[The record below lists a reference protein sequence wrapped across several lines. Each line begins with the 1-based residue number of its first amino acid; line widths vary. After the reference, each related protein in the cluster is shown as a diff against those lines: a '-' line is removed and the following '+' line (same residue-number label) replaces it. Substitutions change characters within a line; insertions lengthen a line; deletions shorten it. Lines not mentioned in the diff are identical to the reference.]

1 MSRTACLVALAALSA
16 CIEPAVQGTTVP
28 DEQTSEASTD
38 AATTGTTSSSTDPT
52 ASDPTTGGATT
63 DATSSSTGGPAP
75 TCSDDQLNQDESDV
89 DCGGACPPCDG
100 DAMCNDGADCTS
112 GRCDAGACFP
122 LHPSCLQLL
131 TARPGL
137 PSGAYPLDPDGD
149 GANPLPFFCDMDGGG
164 WTQVFLDEFDGAPNA
179 SWEPK
184 PTAECGPAIGLFL
197 GPFGTGETAA
207 LPITA
212 QQVPHSELRLV
223 SEVVIMDSWDPNEDK
238 FVFRLDGAVIF
249 EQTCDFSAPFSCGQ
263 SNNLCG
269 NAGFNDSEVI
279 AAPAPVAHAQ
289 DAIGLEF
296 TSTLLEAVDN
306 EAWGLDK
313 VVVFVK

>member
-1 MSRTACLVALAALSA
+1 MPRTVCLVALAALSA

-28 DEQTSEASTD
+28 DEQTTGASTD
-38 AATTGTTSSSTDPT
+38 ASTTGTQTSTDQT
-52 ASDPTTGGATT
+52 ASDPTTTGTT
-63 DATSSSTGGPAP
+63 ADATSSSTTGPVA
-75 TCSDDQLNQDESDV
+75 TCSDGQLNQDESDV
-89 DCGGACPPCDG
+89 DCGGSCPPCDG
-100 DAMCNDGADCTS
+100 EAICNDGADCKS

-122 LHPSCLQLL
+122 LLPSCLQLL
-131 TARPGL
+131 TARPDL

-197 GPFGTGETAA
+197 GPFGMGDTAS

-223 SEVVIMDSWDPNEDK
+223 SEVVIIDSWDPMDEK
-238 FVFRLDGAVIF
+238 FLIRLDGAEIF

-263 SNNLCG
+263 NGHLCG
-269 NAGFNDSEVI
+269 NAGFNDGEVI
-279 AAPAPVAHAQ
+279 VAPDPVAHAQ

-296 TSTLLEAVDN
+296 TSTLTEAIDN

>member
-1 MSRTACLVALAALSA
+1 MSRPVCLVVLALSA
-16 CIEPAVQGTTVP
+16 CIEPAVQGTSVP
-28 DEQTSEASTD
+28 VEQTSDASTD
-38 AATTGTTSSSTDPT
+38 ASTTGTTSPT
-52 ASDPTTGGATT
+52 DPTTGDPSTAGTT
-63 DATSSSTGGPAP
+63 TNPTTASTGGPAP
-75 TCSDDQLNQDESDV
+75 TCSDGQLNQDESDV
-89 DCGGACPPCDG
+89 DCGGSCPPCDS
-100 DAMCNDGADCTS
+100 DAMCNSGLDCKS
-112 GRCDAGACFP
+112 GRCDGGACFP

-137 PSGAYPLDPDGD
+137 PSGTYPLDPDGD
-149 GANPLPFFCDMDGGG
+149 GANPTPFFCDMDGGG
-164 WTQVFLDEFDGAPNA
+164 WTQVFIDEFKGAPNDA
-179 SWEPK
+179 WSLNK
-184 PTAECGPAIGLFL
+184 TAECGPAIGTYL

-212 QQVPHSELRLV
+212 QKVPHDELRLV
-223 SEVVIMDSWDPNEDK
+223 SEVVIMDSWDPGEDK

-249 EQTCDFSAPFSCGQ
+249 EQTCEYSAPFTCGQ
-263 SNNLCG
+263 TSDLCG
-269 NAGFNDSEVI
+269 NPDFFDSEVI
-279 AAPAPVAHAQ
+279 AAPPPVAHTQ